1 MSRPIRVSYLHF
13 GTSERSVTGGLGRR
27 GLGRTGTVQGQ
38 RGCGAELTVT
48 TTATTAT
55 GSASRARTVGYTN
68 RTVLCRAL
76 SGLSGTSGN
85 VSQPIPK
92 RVCIM
97 VEPSP
102 FTYICGYMNRYRN
115 TIKYLTELGCEVMV
129 VTPGKGVCAPGADPS
144 AFVDQPEEFEGAE
157 VVETFSFSFPWYGNL
172 PLSFGLS
179 PRIYSKVKEF
189 NPDVIHCSSPGVM
202 WFAAF
207 VYSRMLRKALL
218 YSYHTHVPEYMPS
231 YNFGAFLVPVM
242 WSIIRFFHKAAHLVL
257 STSSV
262 LADEL
267 ASMDAPA
274 KESLDV
280 WKKGVCS
287 ETFHPKYECNVMRHR
302 LTEGHDESPLLLS
315 VGRLGSE
322 KNLTFL
328 RGILER
334 HPKARLA
341 FVGDGP
347 AREELQAYF
356 AGTNTYFA
364 GMLRGEE
371 LAAAYASADVFL
383 MPSESETLGFVV
395 LEAMASG
402 KPVVA
407 VRAGGI
413 PDILKK
419 EGQTGFLYD
428 SGDIETASGL
438 VERLVEDVELRNAVG
453 RNAREEVSNW
463 DWRAA
468 TKHLLRVQYPAAIQN
483 SRRYYGVGGMLGKL
497 VGGFASGSDRS
508 SVLADAK

>member
-1 MSRPIRVSYLHF
+1 
-13 GTSERSVTGGLGRR
+13 
-27 GLGRTGTVQGQ
+27 
-38 RGCGAELTVT
+38 
-48 TTATTAT
+48 
-55 GSASRARTVGYTN
+55 
-68 RTVLCRAL
+68 
-76 SGLSGTSGN
+76 
-85 VSQPIPK
+85 
-92 RVCIM
+92 M

-102 FTYICGYMNRYRN
+102 FTYVCGYMNRYRN
-115 TIKYLTELGCEVMV
+115 TIKYLTSLGCEVLV

-144 AFVDQPEEFEGAE
+144 AFVEQPSEFEGAT

-179 PRIYSKVKEF
+179 PRIYNRIKEF
-189 NPDVIHCSSPGVM
+189 SPDVIHCSSPGVM
-202 WFAAF
+202 WFSAF
-207 VYSRMLRKALL
+207 IYSRMLRKPLL

-257 STSSV
+257 ATSSV

-267 ASMDAPA
+267 ASMDAPGA
-274 KESLDV
+274 GSLDV

-287 ETFHPKYECNVMRHR
+287 ETFHPRFACDVMRHR
-302 LTEGHDESPLLLS
+302 LTQGDDDAPLLLS
-315 VGRLGSE
+315 VGRLGTE

-334 HPKARLA
+334 HPRARLA

-347 AREELQAYF
+347 ARDELEAYF
-356 AGTNTYFA
+356 EGTKTYFA
-364 GMLRGEE
+364 GMLRGEA

-419 EGQTGFLYD
+419 EGQTGFMYE
-428 SGDIETASGL
+428 SGDIETASAL
-438 VERLVEDVELRNAVG
+438 VERLVEDVELRDAVG
-453 RNAREEVSNW
+453 RNAREEVGKW

-468 TKHLLRVQYPAAIQN
+468 TRHLMHVQYPAAMEN
-483 SRRYYGVGGMLGKL
+483 ARRYYGLGGWVLNWW
-497 VGGFASGSDRS
+497 GGGGGGDGCERAGVSARYAFEGCAFDDFEWWEACGVSF
-508 SVLADAK
+508 